1 MPRGLES
8 ATHTSRRC
16 APPHAG
22 AGALPTADEKLARLL
37 QVADENIGA
46 ALKKY
51 ELDQELGETI
61 NELSEIYFS
70 KYPRSFD
77 APWPSPDHLQHDM
90 QLRAL
95 FEGLKARSTGTTVAE
110 FQKMAEPIMKD
121 IGGEGFANDQTGFS
135 IGGLFRAKRRGEM
148 NNQVG
153 TG

>member
-1 MPRGLES
+1 MRGCCRSPL
-8 ATHTSRRC
+8 T
-16 APPHAG
+16 
-22 AGALPTADEKLARLL
+22 PTPTLTPTLTKKLARLL

-95 FEGLKARSTGTTVAE
+95 FEGLKARAAPLSPRALLLLSSTFESSLVWASLQIRHAAA
-110 FQKMAEPIMKD
+110 FPI
-121 IGGEGFANDQTGFS
+121 
-135 IGGLFRAKRRGEM
+135 RRPL
-148 NNQVG
+148 
-153 TG
+153 